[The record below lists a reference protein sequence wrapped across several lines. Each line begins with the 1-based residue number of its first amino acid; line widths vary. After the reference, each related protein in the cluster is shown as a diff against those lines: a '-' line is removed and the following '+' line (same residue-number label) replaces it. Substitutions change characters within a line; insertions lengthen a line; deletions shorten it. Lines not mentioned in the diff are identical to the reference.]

1 MKNETKRKNHV
12 PSTSILVVLIA
23 AIVFFP
29 SVTTRA
35 AQSYVPARVTLET
48 TDLGKQAPGSS
59 VDMDTFL
66 EAAVPYLTFEHGQDP
81 LYVARKQGFIKS
93 EPSGPLYRDDIL
105 YPLLRMTYVD
115 IPRGADLAQLAKE
128 SGIIPADDDTLRQN
142 VQLTAD
148 VACQLIVNARNT
160 WYARLEAEKPA
171 EPLDM
176 INYYISNSTY
186 SYPLFSFSEDGQVLW
201 FAVGGEWKAIH
212 VSDGTASDQ
221 VPPDKP
227 SREEY
232 PADGDENATNI
243 YDKAGVLRA
252 VTIELA
258 SRRNYITDKYVLY
271 REGPNDPWKR
281 IVDFDLALTRDFE
294 VIGFTADNKRMLVKT
309 NFYDNY
315 VAIYE
320 IDPETM
326 SRELVYRNDHADVA
340 VDMLALL
347 AGIPSFGLKDPK
359 TGAPLTAVYIDDKLR
374 LVCLDADVAA
384 IADNVLEDLGEN
396 HFPVAISPEF
406 DYVVLMHRDDRDYG
420 SYRLYNVNTRTATL
434 LLSSD
439 IPTDDVGHTYP
450 VSFRASDGATVFAYL
465 TVPRGKSPRNLPL
478 MINVHG
484 GPQARFTWAPNEHA
498 LLVSNMGIAV
508 LSLDFRFSSGH
519 GNDYTDSA
527 SRNMLLA
534 QQDVFESVQW
544 AIENGIAD
552 PECIGIMG
560 HSYGGFISFYQA
572 AVHPDTYKAVISLM
586 GVWDWTDL
594 GVELTGGAPVPDYHK
609 CSAPEPYTEL
619 ARALSPSSY
628 VDALKSPIL
637 IVYSGKDDAVYPSQN
652 IRAIKEL
659 TEAGNPPRVVY
670 LPMDGHMPGT
680 AESIIETFEA
690 MREFL
695 TERLLEEN

>member
-1 MKNETKRKNHV
+1 MKKRNLIFSA
-12 PSTSILVVLIA
+12 STAIFLIA
-23 AIVFFP
+23 TAFLLLSTPAGANQDF
-29 SVTTRA
+29 SL
-35 AQSYVPARVTLET
+35 AQVV
-48 TDLGKQAPGSS
+48 DLQCTELGREAPDSS

-81 LYVARKQGFIKS
+81 LYVARKQGFVKS
-93 EPSGPLYRDDIL
+93 ELSGHLRRDDVL
-105 YPLLRMTYVD
+105 YSLLRMTYVD
-115 IPRGADLAQLAKE
+115 IPRGADLAQLAME

-142 VQLTAD
+142 VQITA
-148 VACQLIVNARNT
+148 AIARQLIVNARNA
-160 WYARLEAEKPA
+160 WYNRLEAERPA
-171 EPLDM
+171 QPVDM

-201 FAVGGEWKAIH
+201 YAVGGEWKAIN
-212 VSDGTASDQ
+212 VSDGTTSSR
-221 VPPDKP
+221 VPPDRP
-227 SREEY
+227 VREEY

-243 YDKAGVLRA
+243 YDNAGVLRA
-252 VTIELA
+252 VSIELA
-258 SRRNYITDKYVLY
+258 KRRNYTTDKYILY
-271 REGPNDPWKR
+271 RESPGRPWER
-281 IVDFDLALTRDFE
+281 VVDFDLALTRDFE

-309 NFYDNY
+309 NLYDNY

-320 IDPETM
+320 IDPGTM
-326 SRELVYRNDHADVA
+326 SRELVYRNEHADVP
-340 VDMLALL
+340 VDMIALL
-347 AGIPSFGLKDPK
+347 AGIPSFGLKHPR
-359 TGAPLTAVYIDDKLR
+359 TGVPLTAVYIDDKLR
-374 LVCLDADVAA
+374 LVCLDDDVRA
-384 IADNVLEDLGEN
+384 IADSVLEDLGEN

-420 SYRLYNVNTRTATL
+420 SYRLYNVKTRTATL
-434 LLSSD
+434 LLPSD
-439 IPTDDVGHTYP
+439 IPIEDVAHTYP
-450 VSFRASDGATVFAYL
+450 VSFAASDGEPVFGYL
-465 TVPRGKSPRNLPL
+465 TVPLGKSPRNLPL

-498 LLVSNMGIAV
+498 LLVSNLGIAV
-508 LSLDFRFSSGH
+508 LSVDFRFSTGY
-519 GNDYTDSA
+519 GNEYTDTA

-552 PECIGIMG
+552 PQSIGIMG

-594 GVELTGGAPVPDYHK
+594 GVELTDGAPVPDYHK

-619 ARALSPSSY
+619 AMVLSPSSY

-637 IVYSGKDDAVYPSQN
+637 IVYSGNDDAVYPSQN

-659 TEAGNPPRVVY
+659 TEAGNSPRVVY
-670 LPMDGHMPGT
+670 LPNDGHMPGT
-680 AESIIETFEA
+680 VESIMQTFEA